1 MELFTEFLSS
11 LLKLSPIIGIL
22 MIVIYYLY
30 KENKE
35 LKTKNEFLNNF
46 VREEGI
52 KNTSILV
59 TVTHTL
65 DKVIEQSEES
75 MSHLKE
81 WMDIKFKR

>member
-1 MELFTEFLSS
+1 MEVFTEFLSS
-11 LLKLSPIIGIL
+11 LLKLSPIIGLL
-22 MIVIYYLY
+22 MIAIYYLY

-65 DKVIEQSEES
+65 DKVIEHSEES
-75 MSHLKE
+75 MLHLKE